1 MASQHYWRACSHSG
15 PALTSEYMRDVSAH
29 AFTCAEWPLKLRMS
43 LFVCVREC
51 PVCVCVCVRA
61 RARARAHACM
71 HACVCAGVI
80 VRVRLCVG
88 ARVRMLACACVL
100 AHVQVRKMAAKA
112 AFACVDAGERV
123 CA

>member
-1 MASQHYWRACSHSG
+1 
-15 PALTSEYMRDVSAH
+15 
-29 AFTCAEWPLKLRMS
+29 
-43 LFVCVREC
+43 
-51 PVCVCVCVRA
+51 
-61 RARARAHACM
+61 M